1 LKVYN
6 NLNFTTSKK
15 IKALNPKFNRII
27 SKLNEKKFTFP
38 LLLFGVILLLYWQI
52 AVCTAALKWDMLDV
66 VFPFRYYFSTAMQ
79 AGHFPLWNPYLQ
91 TGSPFYADL
100 QAPSYSPELLLVSS
114 LGTYSV
120 YLMHLLVIVYV
131 FIAAFGMN
139 ILLQFFQYSRWSAFL
154 GGIIYVSSGYF
165 IGHGQHFFLLVG
177 AVWIPWVL
185 WSYLKMLH
193 HSQLKYSIQFVVFCF
208 LMLTSGYQ
216 ALSLM
221 LFYLLLFLFI
231 QKVFESRKVENY
243 NWKSLFGQHVIAVI
257 ILLVLLSPL
266 LLATIEI
273 RGEVERLSQGV
284 SWEKA
289 ATYGQPFTSLLSL
302 FSPLSVARTNSFFGN
317 VDASMLNHYFGVTSL
332 LFGIYG
338 WNFNKNKTVWI
349 IVFFGFII
357 GSLSFGELPIRE
369 FLFERVPFMNLFL
382 QGPYIRVFWVLAL
395 VFLAVNG
402 LEKWRLNGVLTW
414 KKFGFPVLILIGA
427 MVFIGSKWANFH
439 FSDLV
444 NNWLFKSS
452 NFLDGWESND
462 FQQLLGFQL
471 ILNGTFLILVL
482 LVIWKGKEWKFQ
494 KEMVGVLLVG
504 ELFINAQ
511 WNIPSTYTDRR
522 FSPRIMQENIDL
534 CTKAF
539 PIPRLVPIAVND
551 DQHSFVLPF
560 WRNTSI
566 FNQQV
571 SFPAFS
577 SFELD
582 GYSFLD
588 DKAPFFRDNILQNPL
603 VYLSDEIYPEDSI
616 ENLKTIDKK
625 TTKRLFFNKKDFLE
639 LQKTNLHSSP
649 TDQLKITG
657 FSPNKMS
664 FEVKVENQ
672 QILVLQQSFLNG
684 WKAFCDNKALKI
696 FRVNAIYQAIVVPQG
711 KHHIQFEFQKPWIQI
726 LYWIS
731 QLTFLM
737 LFFWL
742 ITQFIATTLSRESAI
757 KFIFIPPIL
766 FVSTWIFILSKGE
779 MNQKTS
785 NEQLKFDLNKRSIVF
800 SEKIVDRTIKAEE
813 EYFTF
818 GKWNYEQ
825 LKNAKT
831 MSLSFDFKQD
841 SLVPSLLVFEVLRKG
856 KSVIW
861 EVQKLERFAE
871 SEKKWNEFIWLK
883 NLSLLEENDEL
894 QVYFW
899 NQNSKAI
906 HLKNIKID
914 FRKKN

>member
-1 LKVYN
+1 M
-6 NLNFTTSKK
+6 
-15 IKALNPKFNRII
+15 
-27 SKLNEKKFTFP
+27 
-38 LLLFGVILLLYWQI
+38 LYWQI
-52 AVCTAALKWDMLDV
+52 AICTAALKWDLLDV

-100 QAPSYSPELLLVSS
+100 QAPTYSPELLLVSS
-114 LGTYSV
+114 LGGYSI
-120 YLMHLLVIVYV
+120 YFMHLLVIVYV
-131 FIAAFGMN
+131 FIAALGMSK
-139 ILLQFFQYSRWSAFL
+139 LLLFFQYSRWSAFL
-154 GGIIYVSSGYF
+154 GGIIYISSGFF

-177 AVWIPWVL
+177 AAWIPWVL

-231 QKVFESRKVENY
+231 QKVLESRKVENY
-243 NWKSLFGQHVIAVI
+243 NWKSFFGQHVIAVF

-273 RGEVERLSQGV
+273 RTEVERLAEGV

-302 FSPLSVARTNSFFGN
+302 FSPLSVARTNAFFGN
-317 VDASMLNHYFGVTSL
+317 VDASMLNHYFGVISL
-332 LFGIYG
+332 FFGIYG
-338 WNFNKNKTVWI
+338 WNFSKNKTVWI
-349 IVFFGFII
+349 IVIFGFII
-357 GSLSFGELPIRE
+357 GSLSFGDLPIRE
-369 FLFERVPFMNLFL
+369 YLFERVPFMNLFL
-382 QGPYIRVFWVLAL
+382 QGPYIRVFWVIAL

-402 LEKWRLNGVLTW
+402 LEKWRLNGALTW
-414 KKFGFPVLILIGA
+414 REFGFPVLILIGT

-439 FSDLV
+439 FSDVL
-444 NNWLFKSS
+444 NNWFFKSS
-452 NFLDGWESND
+452 SFLDGWESSD
-462 FQQLLGFQL
+462 FQQLFGFQL
-471 ILNGTFLILVL
+471 ILNGIFLILVL
-482 LVIWKGKEWKFQ
+482 LVICKGKEWKFQ
-494 KEMVGVLLVG
+494 KEIVGVLLIG

-588 DKAPFFRDNILQNPL
+588 DKAIVFRDNILQNPL

-616 ENLKTIDKK
+616 KNLKTIDKLSA
-625 TTKRLFFNKKDFLE
+625 KRLFFNKKDFLE
-639 LQKTNLHSSP
+639 LKKSNLRFSP
-649 TDQLKITG
+649 TDELKVVG

-664 FEVKVENQ
+664 FEVKVKNQ
-672 QILVLQQSFLNG
+672 QMLVLQQSFLNG
-684 WKAFCDNKALKI
+684 WKAYCDGGEVKI
-696 FRVNAIYQAIVVPQG
+696 YRVNANYQAIVVPKG
-711 KHHIQFEFQKPWIQI
+711 MHNIQFEFQKSGIQI

-731 QLTFLM
+731 QLTFLI
-737 LFFWL
+737 LVFWL
-742 ITQFIATTLSRESAI
+742 ITQFSAI
-757 KFIFIPPIL
+757 SISKDSVKLFVLIPPIL
-766 FVSTWIFILSKGE
+766 FVSTWIFILSGGE
-779 MNQKTS
+779 LNPKTS
-785 NEQLKFDLNKRSIVF
+785 NEQIKLDLNKRSSVF
-800 SEKIVDRTIKAEE
+800 SEKINDRLINEDD

-818 GKWNYEQ
+818 GKWNFDQ
-825 LKNAKT
+825 LKNAST
-831 MSLSFDFKQD
+831 MLLSFNFKQD
-841 SLVPSLLVFEVLRKG
+841 SVVPSLLVLEVLRKG

-861 EVQKLERFAE
+861 EVQKLERYAE
-871 SEKKWNEFIWLK
+871 IGTNRGEVVWSKNITGLREK
-883 NLSLLEENDEL
+883 DEI

-899 NQNSKAI
+899 NYGRNKLSISEVKLSFFQ
-906 HLKNIKID
+906 
-914 FRKKN
+914 